1 MDGDICTR
9 LGIRIRKLRLQRG
22 WSQTYLSVHS
32 GLGRPFISNVER
44 GQKELCLRSL
54 EIVALAFDMSLSQ
67 LLKGV

>member
-1 MDGDICTR
+1 
-9 LGIRIRKLRLQRG
+9 LRQQRG

-54 EIVALAFDMSLSQ
+54 EILALAFDMSLSQ
-67 LLKGV
+67 FLRGV